1 LYPQFSWEE
10 LGGLFLGP
18 MAYLDLK
25 SEGKRSMPGNQQ
37 PPKAITV
44 ACCGTRVIWP
54 KLDCLKPNLQTVN
67 IRTRRN
73 DACNR
78 RRAMRGYGMY
88 VDATSIARAMPSEGI
103 QEDEWAAYVTLDTY
117 NKDVSRDCLRGASPR
132 VTESQ

>member
-1 LYPQFSWEE
+1 LYPQHSWEE

-18 MAYLDLK
+18 MANLDLK
-25 SEGKRSMPGNQQ
+25 SEGKRSMPRNQQ
-37 PPKAITV
+37 SPKAIKV
-44 ACCGTRVIWP
+44 ACCGTRVIRS
-54 KLDCLKPNLQTVN
+54 KLDCLKLNLQTVN

-78 RRAMRGYGMY
+78 RRAMRGHGMY
-88 VDATSIARAMPSEGI
+88 VDATSMARAMPNEGI
-103 QEDEWAAYVTLDTY
+103 QEDEWATYVTLDTY